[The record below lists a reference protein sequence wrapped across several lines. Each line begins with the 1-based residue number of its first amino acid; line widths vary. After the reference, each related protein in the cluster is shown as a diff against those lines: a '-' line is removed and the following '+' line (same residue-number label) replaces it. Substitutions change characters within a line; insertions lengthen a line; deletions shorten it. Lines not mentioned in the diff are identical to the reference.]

1 MKAETRSKSMGKYET
16 KIKGLIKSTNNNSDD
31 YDEEYIKMKFNPDD
45 DLPVKK
51 KKKLKLYGI
60 VTVVSSIFNDGSKY
74 YHKYLR

>member
-51 KKKLKLYGI
+51 KEIKI
-60 VTVVSSIFNDGSKY
+60 VWHSNS
-74 YHKYLR
+74 R